1 MFIAFEGIDGSGKST
16 QAKLL
21 AAHLNA
27 AGFKV
32 YLTFEP
38 TDSEMGKLIRKIF
51 SGERSA
57 DEHVIAALFA
67 ADRLDHILNSTNG
80 IKKKL
85 EEGFIVIT
93 DRYYLSSYAYHSVHV
108 DMDWVIQLNSVSAQQ
123 LKPDFCFFIDVD
135 VETSMQRIA
144 ASRTSTE
151 LYETSDNLRK
161 VRENYFKAI
170 EKLQNDENIIIV
182 DGKQEEK
189 FINAKLVAIINS
201 KLAFSRK

>member
-1 MFIAFEGIDGSGKST
+1 MFIVFEGIDGSGKST

-21 AAHLNA
+21 AARLTA
-27 AGFKV
+27 AGYKV

-38 TDSEMGKLIRKIF
+38 TDSEIGKLIRKIF
-51 SGERSA
+51 SGERPA

-67 ADRLDHILNSTNG
+67 ADRLDHILNTTNG

-85 EEGFIVIT
+85 EEGYIVIC

-144 ASRTSTE
+144 DNRTSIE
-151 LYETSDNLRK
+151 PYETSDNLRK

-170 EKLQNDENIIIV
+170 EKSHSNENIIIIN
-182 DGKQEEK
+182 GKQE
-189 FINAKLVAIINS
+189 LGIITDEILNNIA
-201 KLAFSRK
+201 LEL

>member
-1 MFIAFEGIDGSGKST
+1 MFIVFEGIDGSGKST

-21 AAHLNA
+21 AARLTA
-27 AGFKV
+27 AGYKV

-38 TDSEMGKLIRKIF
+38 TDSEIGKLIRKIF
-51 SGERSA
+51 SGERPA

-67 ADRLDHILNSTNG
+67 ADRLDHILNTTNG

-85 EEGFIVIT
+85 EEGYIVIC

-144 ASRTSTE
+144 DNRTTIE
-151 LYETSDNLRK
+151 PYETSDNLRK

-170 EKLQNDENIIIV
+170 EKSHSNENIIIV
-182 DGKQEEK
+182 NGKQE
-189 FINAKLVAIINS
+189 LGIITDEILNNIA
-201 KLAFSRK
+201 LEL

>member
-1 MFIAFEGIDGSGKST
+1 MFIVFEGIDGSGKST

-21 AAHLNA
+21 AARLTA
-27 AGFKV
+27 AGYKV

-38 TDSEMGKLIRKIF
+38 TDSEIGKLIRKIF
-51 SGERSA
+51 SGERPA

-67 ADRLDHILNSTNG
+67 ADRLDHILNTTNG

-85 EEGFIVIT
+85 EEGYIVIC

-144 ASRTSTE
+144 DNRTTIE
-151 LYETSDNLRK
+151 PYETSDNLRK

-170 EKLQNDENIIIV
+170 EKSHSNENIIIIN
-182 DGKQEEK
+182 GKQE
-189 FINAKLVAIINS
+189 LGIITDEILNNIA
-201 KLAFSRK
+201 LEL

>member
-21 AAHLNA
+21 AEHLAA
-27 AGFKV
+27 AGYKV

-51 SGERSA
+51 SGERPA

-67 ADRLDHILNSTNG
+67 ADRLDHILNTTNG

-85 EEGFIVIT
+85 EEGYIVIC

-108 DMDWVIQLNSVSAQQ
+108 DMDWVIQLNSVSAQL
-123 LKPDFCFFIDVD
+123 LKPDFYFFIDVD

-161 VRENYFKAI
+161 VRENYFKAM
-170 EKLQNDENIIIV
+170 EKLHSNENIIIIN
-182 DGKQEEK
+182 GKQEVDIITEE
-189 FINAKLVAIINS
+189 IWNNIALKL
-201 KLAFSRK
+201 

>member
-21 AAHLNA
+21 AEHLAA
-27 AGFKV
+27 AGYKV

-51 SGERSA
+51 SGERPA

-67 ADRLDHILNSTNG
+67 ADRLDHILNTTNG

-85 EEGFIVIT
+85 EEGYIVIC

-144 ASRTSTE
+144 DSRTSTE

-161 VRENYFKAI
+161 VRENYFKAM
-170 EKLQNDENIIIV
+170 EKLHSNENIIIIN
-182 DGKQEEK
+182 GKQEVDIITEE
-189 FINAKLVAIINS
+189 IWNNIALKL
-201 KLAFSRK
+201 

>member
-1 MFIAFEGIDGSGKST
+1 MFIVFEGIDGSGKST

-21 AAHLNA
+21 AARLTA
-27 AGFKV
+27 AGYKV

-38 TDSEMGKLIRKIF
+38 TDSEIGKLIRKIF
-51 SGERSA
+51 SGERPA

-67 ADRLDHILNSTNG
+67 ADRLDHILNTTNG

-85 EEGFIVIT
+85 EEGYIVIC

-144 ASRTSTE
+144 DNRTSIE
-151 LYETSDNLRK
+151 PYETSDNLRK

-170 EKLQNDENIIIV
+170 EKSHSNENIIIV
-182 DGKQEEK
+182 NGKQE
-189 FINAKLVAIINS
+189 LGIITDEILNNIA
-201 KLAFSRK
+201 LEL

>member
-21 AAHLNA
+21 AERLTA
-27 AGFKV
+27 AGYKV

-51 SGERSA
+51 SGERPA

-67 ADRLDHILNSTNG
+67 ADRLDHILNTTNG

-85 EEGFIVIT
+85 EESYIVIC

-108 DMDWVIQLNSVSAQQ
+108 DMDWVIQLNSVSAQL
-123 LKPDFCFFIDVD
+123 LKPDFYFFIDVD
-135 VETSMQRIA
+135 VETSMLRIA

-161 VRENYFKAI
+161 VRENYFKAM
-170 EKLQNDENIIIV
+170 EKLHSNENIIIIN
-182 DGKQEEK
+182 GKQELDIITEE
-189 FINAKLVAIINS
+189 IWNNIALKL
-201 KLAFSRK
+201 

>member
-1 MFIAFEGIDGSGKST
+1 MFIVFEGIDGSGKST

-21 AAHLNA
+21 AARLTA
-27 AGFKV
+27 TGYKV

-38 TDSEMGKLIRKIF
+38 TDSEIGKLIRKIF
-51 SGERSA
+51 SGERPA

-67 ADRLDHILNSTNG
+67 ADRLDHILNTTNG

-85 EEGFIVIT
+85 EEGYIVIC
-93 DRYYLSSYAYHSVHV
+93 DRYYLSSYAYHSVHI

-144 ASRTSTE
+144 DNRTTIE
-151 LYETSDNLRK
+151 PYETSDNLRK

-170 EKLQNDENIIIV
+170 AKINLDANIVIV
-182 DGKQEEK
+182 DGTLSLQE
-189 FINAKLVAIINS
+189 ISDTIYSYLSNLNS
-201 KLAFSRK
+201 MTSK

>member
-21 AAHLNA
+21 AERLTA
-27 AGFKV
+27 AGYKV

-51 SGERSA
+51 SVERPA

-67 ADRLDHILNSTNG
+67 ADRLDHILNTTNG

-85 EEGFIVIT
+85 EESYIVIC

-108 DMDWVIQLNSVSAQQ
+108 DMDWVIQLNSVSAQL
-123 LKPDFCFFIDVD
+123 LKPDFYFFIDVD
-135 VETSMQRIA
+135 VETSMLRIA

-161 VRENYFKAI
+161 VRENYFKAM
-170 EKLQNDENIIIV
+170 EKLHSNENIIIIN
-182 DGKQEEK
+182 GKQELDIITEE
-189 FINAKLVAIINS
+189 IWNNIALKL
-201 KLAFSRK
+201 